1 MRKMALVIAHGVVAV
16 LIIGVLCHQL
26 KARQQD
32 TEDFRR
38 IANQE
43 HDDTQRLQRENQVQ
57 QDLLKGIRQNDP
69 YVVELLAREKLRF
82 AGPGE
87 IAPPQLPP
95 AEKP

>member
-1 MRKMALVIAHGVVAV
+1 MALVIGHGMVAI
-16 LIIGVLCHQL
+16 LILGVLCHQL
-26 KARQQD
+26 KTREQD
-32 TEDFRR
+32 TEDVRR
-38 IANQE
+38 TAEQE
-43 HDDTQRLQRENQVQ
+43 RDDTQRMQHENQVQ

>member
-1 MRKMALVIAHGVVAV
+1 VAAI
-16 LIIGVLCHQL
+16 LILGMLCHQL
-26 KARQQD
+26 KLRGQH
-32 TEDFRR
+32 TEDIRQ
-38 IANQE
+38 IASQE
-43 HDDTQRLQRENQVQ
+43 RGDTQRMQGEIQMQ

-82 AGPGE
+82 AGADE